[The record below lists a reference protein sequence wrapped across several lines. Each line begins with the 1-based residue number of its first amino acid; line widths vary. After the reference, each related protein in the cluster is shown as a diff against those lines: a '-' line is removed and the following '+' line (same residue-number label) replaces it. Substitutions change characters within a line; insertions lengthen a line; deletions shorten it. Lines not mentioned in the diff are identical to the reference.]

1 MTRPS
6 ARHVLPEFTE
16 RTSAGTRT
24 SDPYSKLL
32 QERIVFL
39 GTPVDE
45 TSANDVTAQLM
56 YLEHQAPD
64 RDIELY
70 VNSPGGSFTAMTAI
84 YDTMRYVACDV
95 ATTCLGQA
103 GPSAAVLLAAGTPAS
118 APPCRAP
125 GWCST
130 SRRSPNR
137 CVDRRATW
145 PSTPRNWS
153 VSAPAWR
160 RSSYGT
166 PAALPGRW
174 PRTSSGTRSWT
185 PGRHGSTGW
194 WTGSCPAAGPRPP
207 RPAPGDPPVLPPELP
222 PLPALTRAEAEV
234 VDRYLDV
241 VDLLGRINPGRDGDT
256 YRGLR
261 AAQAL
266 VGKAAAL
273 RDALTLM
280 HHRGETEVHAATL
293 ARALRVLDGERRTAR
308 VGLPPPS
315 ES

>member
-103 GPSAAVLLAAGTPAS
+103 GPSAAVLLAAGTPGK
-118 APPCRAP
+118 R
-125 GWCST
+125 
-130 SRRSPNR
+130 
-137 CVDRRATW
+137 
-145 PSTPRNWS
+145 
-153 VSAPAWR
+153 
-160 RSSYGT
+160 
-166 PAALPGRW
+166 AALPGARV
-174 PRTSSGTRSWT
+174 
-185 PGRHGSTGW
+185 
-194 WTGSCPAAGPRPP
+194 
-207 RPAPGDPPVLPPELP
+207 VLHQ
-222 PLPALTRAEAEV
+222 PALTEPVLGQAG
-234 VDRYLDV
+234 
-241 VDLLGRINPGRDGDT
+241 DL
-256 YRGLR
+256 
-261 AAQAL
+261 A
-266 VGKAAAL
+266 
-273 RDALTLM
+273 
-280 HHRGETEVHAATL
+280 VHAAEL
-293 ARALRVLDGERRTAR
+293 VRVRARLEEILVRHTGRTPGQVAADLERDTVLDARQAREYGLVDRIVPGRRTPPASSGAR
-308 VGLPPPS
+308 
-315 ES
+315 